1 MSRLARLVWLYTLLA
16 LTSPATAETLLVVAK
31 SSDALHFVDPGSG
44 LHLASA
50 AVGHSPH
57 EVSRS
62 PDGRLA
68 AVTNYGTQAEPGSSV
83 SIVDL
88 ETARELRRIDL
99 GEHMRPHGVAWFARD
114 RIAVTTQGS
123 RHLLLLDP
131 SAGRIVTAIGTDQ
144 EGSHLVAIAPGAA
157 RAFVANTGSGSTT
170 AIDLANGRKLSDV
183 ATGKGS
189 EAIAITPDGREV
201 WVAARDTGA
210 ITVFDARTLEISA
223 RLSLAGAPIRI
234 AFSPDG
240 ATALV
245 SCAASSEV
253 VAFDVHARR
262 EIARRRINVEI
273 PESARS
279 RPSASLAPGSVLPV
293 GLVVSPDGASVF
305 VAATMADKVVQL
317 SVPGL
322 EVLRVFEVTGEP
334 DGMALTPVMPKAE
347 CHACEAPAESP
358 PRD

>member
-1 MSRLARLVWLYTLLA
+1 MFTIRAMTLAAALLTA
-16 LTSPATAETLLVVAK
+16 PPIGAETLLVVAK
-31 SSDALHFVDPGSG
+31 SNDTLHFVDPGSG
-44 LHLASA
+44 LRLTGVT
-50 AVGHSPH
+50 VGHSPH

-99 GEHMRPHGVAWFARD
+99 GEHTRPHGVAWFADD

-131 SAGRIVTAIGTDQ
+131 GAGRIVSAIGTDQ
-144 EGSHLVAIAPGAA
+144 EGSHMVAVAPGAA

-170 AIDLANGRKLSDV
+170 AIDLANGRKHGDV

-189 EAIAITPDGREV
+189 EAIAVTPDGGEV

-210 ITVFDARTLEISA
+210 ITVFDARTFEISA

-253 VAFDVHARR
+253 VAFDVRARR
-262 EIARRRINVEI
+262 EIARRRIEVEV

-279 RPSASLAPGSVLPV
+279 RPSVSLAPGSVLPV
-293 GLVVSPDGASVF
+293 GLAVSPDGASVF

-317 SVPGL
+317 SVPSL
-322 EVLRVFEVTGEP
+322 EVLSVLEVAGEP

-358 PRD
+358 P

>member
-1 MSRLARLVWLYTLLA
+1 MFTIRAMTLAVALLTA
-16 LTSPATAETLLVVAK
+16 PPIGAETLLVVGK
-31 SSDALHFVDPGSG
+31 SDDTLHFMDPGSG
-44 LHLASA
+44 LHLAGVT
-50 AVGHSPH
+50 VGHTPH

-62 PDGRLA
+62 PDGRFA
-68 AVTNYGTQAEPGSSV
+68 VVTNYGTQAQPGSTV

-99 GEHMRPHGVAWFARD
+99 GEHARPHGVAWFAHD

-131 SAGRIVTAIGTDQ
+131 GAGRIVSAIGTDQ
-144 EGSHLVAIAPGAA
+144 EGSHMVAVAPDAA
-157 RAFVANTGSGSTT
+157 RAFVANTGSGTT
-170 AIDLANGRKLSDV
+170 TTIDLSGGRKLADID
-183 ATGKGS
+183 TGKGS
-189 EAIAITPDGREV
+189 EAIAVAPDGSEV
-201 WVAARDTGA
+201 WVAARDAGA

-223 RLSLAGAPIRI
+223 RLSVPGAPIRI

-245 SCAASSEV
+245 SCAAGSEV
-253 VAFDVHARR
+253 VAFDVRARR
-262 EIARRRINVEI
+262 EIARRRIEVEV
-273 PESARS
+273 PGSARS
-279 RPSASLAPGSVLPV
+279 RPTASLARGSVLPV
-293 GLVVSPDGASVF
+293 GLAVSPDGASVF

-322 EVLRVFEVTGEP
+322 EVLRVFEVAGEP

>member
-1 MSRLARLVWLYTLLA
+1 MLTIRAMTLAAALLTA
-16 LTSPATAETLLVVAK
+16 PLIGAETLLVVAK
-31 SSDALHFVDPGSG
+31 SGDALHFVDPGSG

-50 AVGHSPH
+50 KVGRSPH

-88 ETARELRRIDL
+88 ETAAELRRIDL
-99 GEHMRPHGVAWFARD
+99 GAHARPHGVAWFADD

-131 SAGRIVTAIGTDQ
+131 DAGRIVSAIGTDQ
-144 EGSHLVAIAPGAA
+144 EGSHMVAIASGAV
-157 RAFVANTGSGSTT
+157 RAFVANTASGSTT
-170 AIDLANGRKLSDV
+170 AIDLASGRKLGDV
-183 ATGKGS
+183 ETGKGS
-189 EAIAITPDGREV
+189 EAIAVTPDGGEV

-240 ATALV
+240 GTAFV

-253 VAFDVHARR
+253 VAFDVRARR
-262 EIARRRINVEI
+262 EIARRRIDVEV

-279 RPSASLAPGSVLPV
+279 RPSASLALGSVLPV
-293 GLVVSPDGASVF
+293 GLAVSPDGASVF
-305 VAATMADKVVQL
+305 VAASMADKVVQL
-317 SVPGL
+317 ATPGL
-322 EVLRVFEVTGEP
+322 EMLRVFDVAGEP

-347 CHACEAPAESP
+347 CHACEAPAESA